1 MAGDKRKQKDVE
13 VVKRQEEVASLY
25 LRQMSQQEIA
35 EALGV
40 SQQTISNDLAAIKRR
55 WQQQATIK
63 IESAKAAEIARINLM
78 ESQYWKAWDASR
90 GNKETTKSKRT
101 DATETKAEVQVERES
116 QTGDPRYLEGV
127 RWCIEKRIAIFGLN
141 MPIKAAL
148 TDPDGKALKLL
159 PSLEKAAKCA
169 GLDITDI
176 LAAALKELTGADR
189 S

>member
-55 WQQQATIK
+55 WHQQADIK
-63 IESAKAAEIARINLM
+63 YESAKAQEIARIGLL
-78 ESQYWKAWDASR
+78 ERQGWKAWEASKSK
-90 GNKETTKSKRT
+90 KETTKSERVDSAKP
-101 DATETKAEVQVERES
+101 DAKVQVQQES
-116 QTGDPRYLEGV
+116 QTGDPRYLEIV